1 MELDSLKPNPGT
13 HRNIKR
19 KGRGSSS
26 GHGSTAGRG
35 DKGQRSRA
43 GGRVRRGFEGGQMP
57 LSRRLPK
64 RGFKNVKFMPEFA
77 VLNVA
82 QLEVFNANTEIT
94 IEVLK
99 KRHLLAGK
107 FDKVKVLGVG
117 DITKPVTVK
126 VHAYSKIAKEKIEK
140 AGGQAVVI

>member
-13 HRNIKR
+13 RRNIKR
-19 KGRGSSS
+19 KGRGSGS
-26 GHGSTAGRG
+26 GHGSTSGRG
-35 DKGQRSRA
+35 DKGQRARA
-43 GGRVRRGFEGGQMP
+43 GGRVKRGFEGGQMP
-57 LSRRLPK
+57 MQRRLPK
-64 RGFKNVKFMPEFA
+64 RGFKNVKFTDEFA

-82 QLEVFNANTEIT
+82 QLEVFDANTEIT
-94 IEVLK
+94 IAVIR
-99 KRHLLAGK
+99 KRHLLSGK

-117 DITKPVTVK
+117 EITKPVTVK